1 LFTHGARFAKLPAVL
16 YGWRQH
22 RTSAT
27 RTDPRYSRERFMSLK
42 SAALDSGLLRGGLKA
57 TLVGV
62 GSSLSRWYET
72 LGPRVERRVEIPAP
86 HAQVVSTLRPPLVL
100 AVMAPVARERW
111 RAVLGGRGLHELS
124 DFVFVA

>member
-1 LFTHGARFAKLPAVL
+1 
-16 YGWRQH
+16 
-22 RTSAT
+22 
-27 RTDPRYSRERFMSLK
+27 MSLK
-42 SAALDSGLLRGGLKA
+42 SAALDAGLLRGGLRA

-72 LGPRVERRVEIPAP
+72 LGPRVERRVETRGP
-86 HAQVVSTLRPPLVL
+86 HSGLVSTLSPPLVL

-111 RAVLGGRGLHELS
+111 RAALGHRGLHELS